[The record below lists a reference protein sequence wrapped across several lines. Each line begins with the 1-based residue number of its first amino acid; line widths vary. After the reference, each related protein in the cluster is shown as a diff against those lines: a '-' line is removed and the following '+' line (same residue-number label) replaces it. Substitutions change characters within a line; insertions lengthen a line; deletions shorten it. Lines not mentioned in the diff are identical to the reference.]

1 MDIYFVFIIHFSIGS
16 TSSLSLIPSF
26 ILCAAEARFE
36 RRGKGGGLWPEDF
49 SPFLFPSLEGKCR
62 VCAALGSLLLFFYS
76 YLSPTLLSELRP
88 KRQSRIISTIR
99 ILASCIAFRYAVS
112 TIKKGA
118 SSIADTFCNSLQ
130 ISFD

>member
-62 VCAALGSLLLFFYS
+62 VCEAMGCLLLFFVFVSIPDASVGAPTEASKS
-76 YLSPTLLSELRP
+76 YH
-88 KRQSRIISTIR
+88 
-99 ILASCIAFRYAVS
+99 
-112 TIKKGA
+112 
-118 SSIADTFCNSLQ
+118 
-130 ISFD
+130 